1 MSPPITGVESRK
13 LVNQDDQGVPIR
25 RMLDPVGMA
34 ASDLDERQV
43 NEHPLSPLVVSKDTA
58 DEM

>member
-34 ASDLDERQV
+34 ALDLNERQV
-43 NEHPLSPLVVSKDTA
+43 NEHPSSPLVVSKDTA